1 MSTSSLSLTPAFGH
15 FTWLLVPTASK
26 LSQLEFQAPAE
37 ASQASLLASVFLLFN
52 LIFYFFLFFRQKIE
66 HLKETTCVSQR
77 MNTFSFLLGL
87 EVTSF
92 LINCSVIFSLSEY
105 GRVHQALYCTAA
117 DCQGKHST
125 SPLSAVCH
133 FFITIV
139 LVKPHECALCYLAS
153 LG

>member
-15 FTWLLVPTASK
+15 FTWLLVQTASN

-92 LINCSVIFSLSEY
+92 LINCSVIFPFQSMVESI
-105 GRVHQALYCTAA
+105 
-117 DCQGKHST
+117 KH
-125 SPLSAVCH
+125 C
-133 FFITIV
+133 IV
-139 LVKPHECALCYLAS
+139 LLQIAKVSTARVRS
-153 LG
+153 LQFAISS

>member
-15 FTWLLVPTASK
+15 FTWLLVPTASN

-92 LINCSVIFSLSEY
+92 LINCSVIFPFQSMVESI
-105 GRVHQALYCTAA
+105 
-117 DCQGKHST
+117 KH
-125 SPLSAVCH
+125 C
-133 FFITIV
+133 IV
-139 LVKPHECALCYLAS
+139 LLQIAKVSTARVRS
-153 LG
+153 LQFAISS

>member
-15 FTWLLVPTASK
+15 FTWLLVPTASN

-52 LIFYFFLFFRQKIE
+52 LIFYFFLFFWQKIE

-92 LINCSVIFSLSEY
+92 LSNCSVIFSFQSMVESI
-105 GRVHQALYCTAA
+105 
-117 DCQGKHST
+117 KH
-125 SPLSAVCH
+125 C
-133 FFITIV
+133 IV
-139 LVKPHECALCYLAS
+139 LLQIAKVSTARVRS
-153 LG
+153 LQFAISS